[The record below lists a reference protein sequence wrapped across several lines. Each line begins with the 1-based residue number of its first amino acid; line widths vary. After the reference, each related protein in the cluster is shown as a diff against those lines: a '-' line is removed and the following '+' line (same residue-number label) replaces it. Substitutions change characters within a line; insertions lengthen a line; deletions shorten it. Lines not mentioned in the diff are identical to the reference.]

1 MSFELKNRPWA
12 VRKFSRPVPSFELGC
27 TPVGIQFRVARFH
40 IAWAII
46 VDLHYLISCRLYL
59 ESVTICNGYFFLR
72 YQSFFY
78 VLVSMLNL
86 FFFHYLWLFVRER

>member
-27 TPVGIQFRVARFH
+27 TPVGIQFRAMRFH

-46 VDLHYLISCRLYL
+46 VYLHYLISCRLYL

-78 VLVSMLNL
+78 VQSVCWICSS
-86 FFFHYLWLFVRER
+86 FVISDLLLA

>member
-46 VDLHYLISCRLYL
+46 VYLHYLISCRLYL
-59 ESVTICNGYFFLR
+59 ESVTICNGYFFSQVSVVFLR
-72 YQSFFY
+72 TIRMLICSSF
-78 VLVSMLNL
+78 VISDLLL
-86 FFFHYLWLFVRER
+86 A